1 MLTARGVKAVSVV
14 EIGLSGASDRQILEY
29 AKARGYVVVTHDRD
43 FGSLAIRAGEPFS
56 GIVYLRPGQ
65 YPPERV
71 VETLAAIDTS
81 SDGLEEPFLLV
92 ARRTGDTVR
101 VRVRK
106 SHW

>member
-1 MLTARGVKAVSVV
+1 
-14 EIGLSGASDRQILEY
+14 
-29 AKARGYVVVTHDRD
+29 VVTHDRD

-65 YPPERV
+65 FPPERV

-81 SDGLEEPFLLV
+81 SDGLEDPFLLV